1 MENIILFFKTEEL
14 AYLIKSFKFSLP
26 CFPWKARKRYEKT
39 KDSKEFFRH
48 IFLAEFLPGNT
59 KFSENQSAYERG
71 GIIRKPTGAETLR
84 TVR

>member
-1 MENIILFFKTEEL
+1 M
-14 AYLIKSFKFSLP
+14 FSLES
-26 CFPWKARKRYEKT
+26 KEKIRKT